1 VILSISDALCYITW
15 LTGCIVTHN
24 SQTSDR
30 PTSAKAAG
38 RRLNCLVMSLLFRR
52 RRMDSS
58 VIWWPGNS
66 GRIQWYSGS
75 HLYTCTG
82 SRWWRIFT
90 GTG

>member
-1 VILSISDALCYITW
+1 
-15 LTGCIVTHN
+15 
-24 SQTSDR
+24 
-30 PTSAKAAG
+30 
-38 RRLNCLVMSLLFRR
+38 MSLLFRR